1 MVAQG
6 RIPRGWRRVD
16 EGLILDRYRPLAEL
30 GEGGHGTVDLAFD
43 TKMTRR
49 VAIKRIPVSH
59 RGIEILSRTTGLK
72 EARTAALLNHP
83 NIVTVYEWDTDDDE
97 AFLIMEHV
105 DGASLAEVLD
115 VYAPLDADEAAAVV
129 AQVAD
134 AVSFAHENGVLHLDL
149 KPENVLVTR
158 AGLVKVADFG
168 VAALT
173 NAAGQAISAGGTLG
187 YMPPEQLRGEE
198 VDTRTDVWAFA
209 ALALQVLTGA
219 VPFAA
224 GTADEALTLIERS
237 GLPPA
242 GELGPGLSANLDA
255 VLATALAADPG
266 ARPADVRTLADDLLA
281 DLGDPAAG
289 RDAVARMVG
298 EIAAKE
304 EEPEEEGR
312 RPGLWRLLAARRDV
326 GMRTVCALA
335 SGWLAWAGMAGF
347 GFAWPF
353 GAVAVLFAA
362 AAGAFAP
369 TLGLG
374 VGSALLAAGA
384 FATNVWLGL
393 AVTAVAGAWWLTT
406 GRARPGAG
414 AVPAFAPLAG
424 VLRVSPALP
433 LLAGYFADGVWAAT
447 AAGAMSGLV
456 LVVTSVVS
464 RGADLATVTWPA
476 LVAPL
481 AAPGPGSP
489 LTTSLLVHG
498 AAIVAAWALAAALSA
513 LGARRGTRTAAVL
526 GLIVG
531 MAAIAG
537 ALGPW
542 VTGGSRLDGSMLF
555 QVVLASIL
563 VGVVVALGPPV
574 RSGDAGD
581 REAQD
586 RT

>member
-1 MVAQG
+1 
-6 RIPRGWRRVD
+6 VD

-43 TKMTRR
+43 TKMARR

-105 DGASLAEVLD
+105 DGASLAEILGL
-115 VYAPLDADEAAAVV
+115 YAPLDADEAAAVV

-134 AVSFAHENGVLHLDL
+134 AVAFAHENGVLHLDL

-198 VDTRTDVWAFA
+198 VDARTDAWAFA
-209 ALALQVLTGA
+209 ALALQVLSGA

-242 GELGPGLSANLDA
+242 ADLEPGLSASTDA
-255 VLATALAADPG
+255 VLAPALAADPG
-266 ARPADVRTLADDLLA
+266 ERPDSVRTLADDLLA
-281 DLGDPAAG
+281 TLGDPTAG
-289 RDAVARMVG
+289 RGALARMVG
-298 EIAAKE
+298 EIAAEE
-304 EEPEEEGR
+304 EEPEEGVP
-312 RPGLWRLLAARRDV
+312 PGLWRLLAERREV
-326 GMRTVCALA
+326 GTRAACALA
-335 SGWLAWAGMAGF
+335 SGWLAWTGMAGF

-369 TLGLG
+369 SLGLG

-384 FATNVWLGL
+384 FATNVWLGM
-393 AVTAVAGAWWLTT
+393 AVTVVAGAWWLAVE
-406 GRARPGAG
+406 RARPGAG

-456 LVVTSVVS
+456 LVVTSVAS
-464 RGADLATVTWPA
+464 RGADLALVTWPA

-481 AAPGPGSP
+481 AAPGPGSA
-489 LTTSLLVHG
+489 LTTGLLLRG

-513 LGARRGTRTAAVL
+513 LGARRGTRGAAVL
-526 GLIVG
+526 SMLAGV
-531 MAAIAG
+531 AAIAG

-542 VTGGSRLDGSMLF
+542 VTGGSRLDGSM
-555 QVVLASIL
+555 VVQIALASIL

-574 RSGDAGD
+574 GSGDAGD